1 MKDHSISVDQTIYD
15 TYILAKYIDTSTV
28 KTSTK
33 FYKTKFTSDMIF
45 TNEDV
50 STSGEQVEK
59 LTREFN
65 INYRDCIVSF
75 FYFYL
80 QQYI

>member
-1 MKDHSISVDQTIYD
+1 MKDHSISVDQTRYD

-33 FYKTKFTSDMIF
+33 FYKTKFTSDMIL
-45 TNEDV
+45 TNDDV
-50 STSGEQVEK
+50 SPSGEEVGN

-65 INYRDCIVSF
+65 INYIDCIVSF
-75 FYFYL
+75 IYFYL
-80 QQYI
+80 QE